1 MFGPSVT
8 YQVKLM
14 QSTAMEQ
21 KRLDLR
27 LLLPALLVLVYWLT
41 VHLIFFAKVL
51 LVMKMMMKKM
61 VMK

>member
-8 YQVKLM
+8 YQVKLV

-27 LLLPALLVLVYWLT
+27 LLSPALRNLWL
-41 VHLIFFAKVL
+41 L
-51 LVMKMMMKKM
+51 LVASLWMT
-61 VMK
+61 